1 MTVETLETA
10 AYLLVTVDVV
20 VPVKDDAALLRR
32 CLRSLRAQHTG
43 PASIIVV
50 DNGSRDRA
58 EVEAIAERYD
68 AVLIDEPMPGIPAAN
83 AAGFD
88 HATATVVAR
97 LDADCVPPPDWV
109 TRITDAFAM
118 DPELEALTGP
128 AVFIDGPRLLR
139 APLAGLY
146 LGAYRLFVGAALAQV
161 PIFGSNC
168 AIRRATWDQIAE
180 TVHREDAELHDDLDV
195 STHLGLHRRVRYD
208 RSLGMGI
215 SMRPFTDA
223 GSLALRMRR
232 GWTTLRVHWPEEL
245 PAVRWFHRS
254 RRLRAVLPDATSAPR
269 TVPWRERSRLV
280 RAVRLWRTRRPATF
294 REKVRYKMLRD
305 RRPLIVTFADKA
317 AVRNLVA
324 SRIGQHVLPR
334 VYGIL
339 DDPREL
345 RDLELPGS
353 YVVKPTHG
361 SGAAIVVSSSARP
374 DARLPTDAGSW
385 EYRHVRPETVDRD
398 RLVELAS
405 GWVSQL
411 YGQGPN
417 REWVYG
423 RVPRRIIVEELLEG
437 PDGGI
442 PDDLK
447 FFVFHGRCRYVQLDA
462 GRFGRRT
469 QDFFLPDWRHLPLSG
484 GPAWADPEP
493 SAPERLDEM
502 IDLAERLAAG
512 TDFVRVD
519 LYDLGDRIVFGEL
532 TSYPAGGES
541 PFDPERYN
549 AEFGSWWTVPRRY
562 R

>member
-1 MTVETLETA
+1 MTVEIVDTA
-10 AYLLVTVDVV
+10 VHRPVTIDVV

-32 CLRSLRAQHTG
+32 CLRSLRAQQTR

-50 DNGSRDRA
+50 ENGSRDRA
-58 EVEAIAERYD
+58 EVAAIAEQYG
-68 AVLIDEPMPGIPAAN
+68 AVLIDEPVPGIPAAN
-83 AAGFD
+83 ATGFD

-97 LDADCVPPPDWV
+97 LDADCVPPQDWL
-109 TRITDAFAM
+109 TRIAAAFTA

-128 AVFIDGPRLLR
+128 AVFIDGPRPLR
-139 APLAGLY
+139 APLAALY
-146 LGAYRLFVGAALAQV
+146 LGAYRLLVGAALAQV

-168 AIRRATWDQIAE
+168 AIRRETWEQIAE
-180 TVHREDAELHDDLDV
+180 TVHRDDAELHDDLDV
-195 STHLGLHRRVRYD
+195 SAHLGVHRRVRYD

-223 GSLALRMRR
+223 GSLALRLRR
-232 GWTTLRVHWPEEL
+232 GWTTLQAHWPEDR
-245 PAVRWFHRS
+245 PDVRWFHRS
-254 RRLRAVLPDATSAPR
+254 TRLRPALPDRLGAPKR
-269 TVPWRERSRLV
+269 VRWRERSRLV
-280 RAVRLWRTRRPATF
+280 RAVRLWRTRRPRTF

-305 RRPLIVTFADKA
+305 HRALIVTFADKA
-317 AVRNLVA
+317 AVRDLVA
-324 SRIGQHVLPR
+324 ARIGPEVLPR

-339 DDPREL
+339 HHPQEL
-345 RDLELPGS
+345 RSLDLPDA

-361 SGAAIVVSSSARP
+361 SGAALVVSPSAP
-374 DARLPTDAGSW
+374 AEARMPTEPGSW
-385 EYRHVRPETVDRD
+385 EYRHVRPEAVDRD
-398 RLVELAS
+398 RLVTLAS

-423 RVPRRIIVEELLEG
+423 RVPRRIIVEELLAG

-447 FFVFHGRCRYVQLDA
+447 FFVFHGRCRYIQLDS

-469 QDFFLPDWRHLPLSG
+469 QDFFLPDWTHLPLGG
-484 GPAWADPEP
+484 GPPWADPQP
-493 SAPERLDEM
+493 SVPERLDEM
-502 IDLAERLAAG
+502 IGMAERLAAG

-519 LYDLGDRIVFGEL
+519 LYDLDGRVVFGEL
-532 TSYPAGGES
+532 TSYPAGGDS
-541 PFDPERYN
+541 PFDPEHYN
-549 AEFGSWWTVPRRY
+549 TEFGSWWTVPRRY